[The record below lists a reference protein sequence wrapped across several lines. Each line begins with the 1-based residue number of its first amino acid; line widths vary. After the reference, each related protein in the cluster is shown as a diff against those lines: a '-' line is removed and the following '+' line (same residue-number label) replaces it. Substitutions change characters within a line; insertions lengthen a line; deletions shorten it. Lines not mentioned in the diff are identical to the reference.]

1 MIKLLSGSQQI
12 YFLLCL
18 GFSLC
23 MASPVKSAEHLK
35 VSNISATSAVV
46 SWLSSQKAAASVDYG
61 LTAELGQTAHDQRRS
76 FVHWVQLTNL
86 SADTEY
92 YFQLVVEQIS
102 DDNQGQYYTLRTA
115 QFGIGVP
122 YTLYGRL
129 TQGEAAHPVAGALAE
144 VTLVRP
150 QVAPSYLTVLTDA
163 NGFWQVNLGNLKNAW
178 TGGILGYQTGD
189 QVRVSIRASEFQ
201 SWQQE
206 FSLAA
211 SSPQKIGVEST
222 SSVTVEQV
230 TIALSAGWNMISLPG
245 QPLDTDP
252 ASLQGENTQLILP
265 LYRWDPARFTYQVVE
280 ELQSGEGYW
289 ALCLNPDGEE
299 LEAEVIPISKYQA
312 FLKPGWNMIGSVNQ
326 LADFSSPQ
334 DEPEGSIVPNTLY
347 RWQGDR
353 FTYMPSQSIEP
364 GRGYWVLTLTPCLLT
379 IDSAAVFA
387 APLAGVKSAS
397 WQLPI
402 GVKTGQQEEIVWLG
416 FGFKSR

>member
-61 LTAELGQTAHDQRRS
+61 LTVELGQTAHDQRRS

-178 TGGILGYQTGD
+178 TGGILGYQMGD

-387 APLAGVKSAS
+387 APLAGVRSAS